1 MTTRLGNSSCLE
13 QRGVIR
19 FLLAESVKSCE
30 ILSRMQRQYGPSCM
44 SRANFYKW
52 VQAFKD
58 GRESITDDLRSG
70 RPVDVSTPEAVQAV
84 EDLIKSD
91 RRVTL
96 DEIATNLDISHGTV
110 YAIVREK
117 LRFSKVSCRWVPKM
131 LTDDHK
137 MQRLMASRASLRR
150 YRKEEDVFLSRIVTT
165 DETWVFHY
173 EPESKRRSMEWK
185 HVSSPV
191 KKKFKSQKSLRK
203 VMLTV
208 FWDRNG
214 PITISFLERGNTVN
228 SENYCEL
235 LTQVKK
241 DIKNK
246 RRGLQSRGVIL
257 LQDNAR
263 PHTAAR
269 TLAKIEDL
277 GWKLLTHPPYSPDL
291 APSDFHLF
299 GPLKESMRG
308 IHFQTDEEV
317 KAAVSNWLR
326 TQSTEF
332 YAKGIDNLISRWN
345 KCVAKEG
352 DYVEK

>member
-1 MTTRLGNSSCLE
+1 
-13 QRGVIR
+13 
-19 FLLAESVKSCE
+19 
-30 ILSRMQRQYGPSCM
+30 M

-70 RPVDVSTPEAVQAV
+70 RPVDISTPEAVQAV

-96 DEIATNLDISHGTV
+96 DEIATKLDISHGTV

-117 LRFSKVSCRWVPKM
+117 LHFSKVSCRWVSKM

-150 YRKEEDVFLSRIVTT
+150 YKKEGDAFLSRIVTT

-173 EPESKRRSMEWK
+173 EPELKR
-185 HVSSPV
+185 
-191 KKKFKSQKSLRK
+191 Q
-203 VMLTV
+203 
-208 FWDRNG
+208 
-214 PITISFLERGNTVN
+214 
-228 SENYCEL
+228 
-235 LTQVKK
+235 
-241 DIKNK
+241 
-246 RRGLQSRGVIL
+246 
-257 LQDNAR
+257 
-263 PHTAAR
+263 
-269 TLAKIEDL
+269 
-277 GWKLLTHPPYSPDL
+277 
-291 APSDFHLF
+291 SDFHLF
-299 GPLKESMRG
+299 GPLKETIKG

>member
-1 MTTRLGNSSCLE
+1 MTTRLANSSSSE

-96 DEIATNLDISHGTV
+96 DEI
-110 YAIVREK
+110 
-117 LRFSKVSCRWVPKM
+117 
-131 LTDDHK
+131 
-137 MQRLMASRASLRR
+137 
-150 YRKEEDVFLSRIVTT
+150 
-165 DETWVFHY
+165 
-173 EPESKRRSMEWK
+173 
-185 HVSSPV
+185 
-191 KKKFKSQKSLRK
+191 
-203 VMLTV
+203 
-208 FWDRNG
+208 G

-299 GPLKESMRG
+299 GPLKESMKG

>member
-1 MTTRLGNSSCLE
+1 MTTRLANSSSLE

-19 FLLAESVKSCE
+19 FLLVESVKSCE

-96 DEIATNLDISHGTV
+96 DEIATKLDISHGTV

-117 LRFSKVSCRWVPKM
+117 LHFSKVSCRWVPKM

-150 YRKEEDVFLSRIVTT
+150 YKKEGDAFLSRIVTT

-173 EPESKRRSMEWK
+173 EPESKRRS
-185 HVSSPV
+185 
-191 KKKFKSQKSLRK
+191 
-203 VMLTV
+203 
-208 FWDRNG
+208 
-214 PITISFLERGNTVN
+214 
-228 SENYCEL
+228 
-235 LTQVKK
+235 
-241 DIKNK
+241 
-246 RRGLQSRGVIL
+246 
-257 LQDNAR
+257 
-263 PHTAAR
+263 
-269 TLAKIEDL
+269 
-277 GWKLLTHPPYSPDL
+277 
-291 APSDFHLF
+291 DFHLF
-299 GPLKESMRG
+299 GPLKESMKG

-345 KCVAKEG
+345 KCVAKET
-352 DYVEK
+352 DDVEK

>member
-1 MTTRLGNSSCLE
+1 MRFCLE
-13 QRGVIR
+13 C
-19 FLLAESVKSCE
+19 KDK
-30 ILSRMQRQYGPSCM
+30 YGPSCM

-96 DEIATNLDISHGTV
+96 DEIATKLDISHGTV

-117 LRFSKVSCRWVPKM
+117 LHFSKVSCRWVPKM

-150 YRKEEDVFLSRIVTT
+150 YRKEGDAFLSRIVTT

-191 KKKFKSQKSLRK
+191 KKKFKSQKSLK
-203 VMLTV
+203 
-208 FWDRNG
+208 
-214 PITISFLERGNTVN
+214 SQK
-228 SENYCEL
+228 SEGCCE
-235 LTQVKK
+235 Q
-241 DIKNK
+241 
-246 RRGLQSRGVIL
+246 
-257 LQDNAR
+257 
-263 PHTAAR
+263 
-269 TLAKIEDL
+269 LAKDPV
-277 GWKLLTHPPYSPDL
+277 H
-291 APSDFHLF
+291 
-299 GPLKESMRG
+299 G
-308 IHFQTDEEV
+308 ILCQRNRQ
-317 KAAVSNWLR
+317 SNIKME
-326 TQSTEF
+326 QVCC
-332 YAKGIDNLISRWN
+332 KGGRL
-345 KCVAKEG
+345 C
-352 DYVEK
+352 

>member
-1 MTTRLGNSSCLE
+1 MTTRLANSSSLE

-96 DEIATNLDISHGTV
+96 DEIATKLDISHGTV
-110 YAIVREK
+110 YAIVCEK
-117 LRFSKVSCRWVPKM
+117 LHFSKVSCRWVPKM

-150 YRKEEDVFLSRIVTT
+150 HRKEGDAFLWRIVTT

-173 EPESKRRSMEWK
+173 EPELKRRSMEWK
-185 HVSSPV
+185 HVS
-191 KKKFKSQKSLRK
+191 
-203 VMLTV
+203 
-208 FWDRNG
+208 
-214 PITISFLERGNTVN
+214 
-228 SENYCEL
+228 
-235 LTQVKK
+235 
-241 DIKNK
+241 
-246 RRGLQSRGVIL
+246 
-257 LQDNAR
+257 
-263 PHTAAR
+263 
-269 TLAKIEDL
+269 
-277 GWKLLTHPPYSPDL
+277 
-291 APSDFHLF
+291 LF
-299 GPLKESMRG
+299 PLKESMKG

>member
-1 MTTRLGNSSCLE
+1 MTTRLANSSSLE

-52 VQAFKD
+52 VPAFKD

-96 DEIATNLDISHGTV
+96 DEIATKLDISHGTV

-117 LRFSKVSCRWVPKM
+117 LHFSKVSCRWVSKM

-137 MQRLMASRASLRR
+137 MQRLMASRASLRI
-150 YRKEEDVFLSRIVTT
+150 YRKEGDAFLSRIVTT

-173 EPESKRRSMEWK
+173 ESES
-185 HVSSPV
+185 
-191 KKKFKSQKSLRK
+191 
-203 VMLTV
+203 
-208 FWDRNG
+208 N
-214 PITISFLERGNTVN
+214 
-228 SENYCEL
+228 
-235 LTQVKK
+235 
-241 DIKNK
+241 
-246 RRGLQSRGVIL
+246 
-257 LQDNAR
+257 
-263 PHTAAR
+263 
-269 TLAKIEDL
+269 
-277 GWKLLTHPPYSPDL
+277 PDL
-291 APSDFHLF
+291 APFDFHLF
-299 GPLKESMRG
+299 GPLKENMTG

>member
-1 MTTRLGNSSCLE
+1 MTTRLANSSSLE

-96 DEIATNLDISHGTV
+96 DEIATKLDIFHGTV

-117 LRFSKVSCRWVPKM
+117 LHFSKVS
-131 LTDDHK
+131 
-137 MQRLMASRASLRR
+137 
-150 YRKEEDVFLSRIVTT
+150 
-165 DETWVFHY
+165 
-173 EPESKRRSMEWK
+173 
-185 HVSSPV
+185 
-191 KKKFKSQKSLRK
+191 
-203 VMLTV
+203 
-208 FWDRNG
+208 G
-214 PITISFLERGNTVN
+214 G
-228 SENYCEL
+228 
-235 LTQVKK
+235 
-241 DIKNK
+241 NK

-299 GPLKESMRG
+299 GPLKESMKG

>member
-150 YRKEEDVFLSRIVTT
+150 YRKEGDVFLSRIVTT

-185 HVSSPV
+185 H
-191 KKKFKSQKSLRK
+191 
-203 VMLTV
+203 
-208 FWDRNG
+208 
-214 PITISFLERGNTVN
+214 FLP
-228 SENYCEL
+228 
-235 LTQVKK
+235 Q
-241 DIKNK
+241 
-246 RRGLQSRGVIL
+246 
-257 LQDNAR
+257 
-263 PHTAAR
+263 
-269 TLAKIEDL
+269 
-277 GWKLLTHPPYSPDL
+277 
-291 APSDFHLF
+291 
-299 GPLKESMRG
+299 
-308 IHFQTDEEV
+308 
-317 KAAVSNWLR
+317 
-326 TQSTEF
+326 
-332 YAKGIDNLISRWN
+332 
-345 KCVAKEG
+345 
-352 DYVEK
+352 

>member
-1 MTTRLGNSSCLE
+1 MTTRLANSSSLE

-44 SRANFYKW
+44 SRANFYKC

-96 DEIATNLDISHGTV
+96 DEIATKLDISHGTV

-117 LRFSKVSCRWVPKM
+117 LHFSKVSCRWVPKM

-150 YRKEEDVFLSRIVTT
+150 YKKGDAFLSRIVTT

-208 FWDRNG
+208 FWDRN
-214 PITISFLERGNTVN
+214 
-228 SENYCEL
+228 
-235 LTQVKK
+235 
-241 DIKNK
+241 
-246 RRGLQSRGVIL
+246 
-257 LQDNAR
+257 
-263 PHTAAR
+263 
-269 TLAKIEDL
+269 
-277 GWKLLTHPPYSPDL
+277 
-291 APSDFHLF
+291 
-299 GPLKESMRG
+299 
-308 IHFQTDEEV
+308 
-317 KAAVSNWLR
+317 AVSNWLR
-326 TQSTEF
+326 TRSTEF

>member
-150 YRKEEDVFLSRIVTT
+150 YRKEGDVFLSRIVTT

-173 EPESKRRSMEWK
+173 VNRNVNGVEALVQISE
-185 HVSSPV
+185 
-191 KKKFKSQKSLRK
+191 KFKESPHCVLGQK
-203 VMLTV
+203 
-208 FWDRNG
+208 WADHYQ
-214 PITISFLERGNTVN
+214 FLGKGQ
-228 SENYCEL
+228 YCER
-235 LTQVKK
+235 TTVA
-241 DIKNK
+241 NSSEK
-246 RRGLQSRGVIL
+246 R
-257 LQDNAR
+257 
-263 PHTAAR
+263 H
-269 TLAKIEDL
+269 
-277 GWKLLTHPPYSPDL
+277 
-291 APSDFHLF
+291 
-299 GPLKESMRG
+299 
-308 IHFQTDEEV
+308 
-317 KAAVSNWLR
+317 
-326 TQSTEF
+326 
-332 YAKGIDNLISRWN
+332 
-345 KCVAKEG
+345 
-352 DYVEK
+352 

>member
-137 MQRLMASRASLRR
+137 M
-150 YRKEEDVFLSRIVTT
+150 
-165 DETWVFHY
+165 
-173 EPESKRRSMEWK
+173 
-185 HVSSPV
+185 
-191 KKKFKSQKSLRK
+191 
-203 VMLTV
+203 
-208 FWDRNG
+208 
-214 PITISFLERGNTVN
+214 
-228 SENYCEL
+228 
-235 LTQVKK
+235 
-241 DIKNK
+241 
-246 RRGLQSRGVIL
+246 
-257 LQDNAR
+257 
-263 PHTAAR
+263 
-269 TLAKIEDL
+269 
-277 GWKLLTHPPYSPDL
+277 
-291 APSDFHLF
+291 
-299 GPLKESMRG
+299 
-308 IHFQTDEEV
+308 
-317 KAAVSNWLR
+317 
-326 TQSTEF
+326 
-332 YAKGIDNLISRWN
+332 
-345 KCVAKEG
+345 
-352 DYVEK
+352 

>member
-1 MTTRLGNSSCLE
+1 MTTRLANSSSLE

-30 ILSRMQRQYGPSCM
+30 ILSRMQRLYGPSCT

-70 RPVDVSTPEAVQAV
+70 RPVDVSTPE
-84 EDLIKSD
+84 
-91 RRVTL
+91 
-96 DEIATNLDISHGTV
+96 
-110 YAIVREK
+110 
-117 LRFSKVSCRWVPKM
+117 
-131 LTDDHK
+131 
-137 MQRLMASRASLRR
+137 
-150 YRKEEDVFLSRIVTT
+150 
-165 DETWVFHY
+165 
-173 EPESKRRSMEWK
+173 
-185 HVSSPV
+185 
-191 KKKFKSQKSLRK
+191 SQKSLRK

-263 PHTAAR
+263 AHTAAR

-277 GWKLLTHPPYSPDL
+277 GWKLPTHPPYSPDL

-299 GPLKESMRG
+299 GPLKESMKG

>member
-1 MTTRLGNSSCLE
+1 MTTRLANSSSLE
-13 QRGVIR
+13 QREVIR

-58 GRESITDDLRSG
+58 GHESITDDLRSG
-70 RPVDVSTPEAVQAV
+70 RPVV
-84 EDLIKSD
+84 
-91 RRVTL
+91 
-96 DEIATNLDISHGTV
+96 
-110 YAIVREK
+110 
-117 LRFSKVSCRWVPKM
+117 
-131 LTDDHK
+131 
-137 MQRLMASRASLRR
+137 
-150 YRKEEDVFLSRIVTT
+150 
-165 DETWVFHY
+165 
-173 EPESKRRSMEWK
+173 
-185 HVSSPV
+185 
-191 KKKFKSQKSLRK
+191 KKFKSQKSLRK
-203 VMLTV
+203 VMLTA

-214 PITISFLERGNTVN
+214 PITISFLESGNTVN

-299 GPLKESMRG
+299 GPLKESMKG
-308 IHFQTDEEV
+308 IHFQTDKEV

>member
-1 MTTRLGNSSCLE
+1 
-13 QRGVIR
+13 
-19 FLLAESVKSCE
+19 
-30 ILSRMQRQYGPSCM
+30 
-44 SRANFYKW
+44 
-52 VQAFKD
+52 
-58 GRESITDDLRSG
+58 
-70 RPVDVSTPEAVQAV
+70 
-84 EDLIKSD
+84 
-91 RRVTL
+91 
-96 DEIATNLDISHGTV
+96 
-110 YAIVREK
+110 
-117 LRFSKVSCRWVPKM
+117 
-131 LTDDHK
+131 
-137 MQRLMASRASLRR
+137 
-150 YRKEEDVFLSRIVTT
+150 
-165 DETWVFHY
+165 
-173 EPESKRRSMEWK
+173 
-185 HVSSPV
+185 
-191 KKKFKSQKSLRK
+191 
-203 VMLTV
+203 MLTV
-208 FWDRNG
+208 FWDKNG

-277 GWKLLTHPPYSPDL
+277 GWKLLTHPPYSP
-291 APSDFHLF
+291 
-299 GPLKESMRG
+299 LKESMKG

>member
-1 MTTRLGNSSCLE
+1 MEAC
-13 QRGVIR
+13 
-19 FLLAESVKSCE
+19 FF
-30 ILSRMQRQYGPSCM
+30 PSEE
-44 SRANFYKW
+44 KI
-52 VQAFKD
+52 Q
-58 GRESITDDLRSG
+58 
-70 RPVDVSTPEAVQAV
+70 
-84 EDLIKSD
+84 
-91 RRVTL
+91 
-96 DEIATNLDISHGTV
+96 IS
-110 YAIVREK
+110 E
-117 LRFSKVSCRWVPKM
+117 
-131 LTDDHK
+131 
-137 MQRLMASRASLRR
+137 
-150 YRKEEDVFLSRIVTT
+150 
-165 DETWVFHY
+165 
-173 EPESKRRSMEWK
+173 
-185 HVSSPV
+185 
-191 KKKFKSQKSLRK
+191 KFKESHAHCVLGQK
-203 VMLTV
+203 
-208 FWDRNG
+208 WADHYQ
-214 PITISFLERGNTVN
+214 FLERGNTVN

-246 RRGLQSRGVIL
+246 RRGLPSRGVIL

-299 GPLKESMRG
+299 GPLKESMKG

-332 YAKGIDNLISRWN
+332 YAKGIDNLISSWN

>member
-1 MTTRLGNSSCLE
+1 MTTRLANSSLLE

-70 RPVDVSTPEAVQAV
+70 RPVDVSTPKAVQAV

-96 DEIATNLDISHGTV
+96 DEIATKLDISHGTV

-117 LRFSKVSCRWVPKM
+117 LHFSKVSCRWVPKM

-137 MQRLMASRASLRR
+137 MQRLMAS
-150 YRKEEDVFLSRIVTT
+150 
-165 DETWVFHY
+165 
-173 EPESKRRSMEWK
+173 
-185 HVSSPV
+185 
-191 KKKFKSQKSLRK
+191 
-203 VMLTV
+203 
-208 FWDRNG
+208 
-214 PITISFLERGNTVN
+214 
-228 SENYCEL
+228 
-235 LTQVKK
+235 
-241 DIKNK
+241 
-246 RRGLQSRGVIL
+246 IL

-291 APSDFHLF
+291 APSDFHFF
-299 GPLKESMRG
+299 GLLKESMKG

-317 KAAVSNWLR
+317 KAAVSNWLWS
-326 TQSTEF
+326 QSTEF